1 MTRNTQEGNAHAPT
15 LPHIDHDVMW
25 RAQGLKGRST
35 VSLRAGRLLRL
46 LLQGFAPV
54 IAFLALMLVSPGW
67 AGEAKPVGVPAVEE
81 RVRRLSEELRCLTCM
96 GQSIADSNS
105 GFSEDM
111 RREIRKLVEGG
122 RTDREIIDF
131 MVQRYGDFVLYRPPV
146 KPVTWVLWVGPF
158 VLLAAGVTVLLI
170 RLRRRDEGPEEDLS
184 REEAAKA
191 ASLLARQGGRES

>member
-1 MTRNTQEGNAHAPT
+1 MTRNTQDGHAHAPMLRHT
-15 LPHIDHDVMW
+15 DHDVMW
-25 RAQGLKGRST
+25 RAHGQQGQVKG
-35 VSLRAGRLLRL
+35 SLRAGRLLRL
-46 LLQGFAPV
+46 AVDGFAPL
-54 IAFLALMLVSPGW
+54 IAFLVLMFALPGW

-122 RTDREIIDF
+122 RSDREIIDF

-170 RLRRRDEGPEEDLS
+170 RLRRREAGPDEDLS
-184 REEAAKA
+184 KEEAAKA